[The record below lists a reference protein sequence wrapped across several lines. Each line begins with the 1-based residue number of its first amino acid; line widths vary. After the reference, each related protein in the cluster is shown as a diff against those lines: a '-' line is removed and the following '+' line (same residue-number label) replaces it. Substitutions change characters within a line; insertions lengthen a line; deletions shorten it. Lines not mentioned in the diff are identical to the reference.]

1 MPTFRRTVR
10 RSAIFGAISILRI
23 TTTIIDPAFLAHSNV
38 VDDEEGRTR
47 SGLLRGAHRLQRA
60 LPDPANA
67 METARRSLAGGDLT
81 IAERICQQILSVTP
95 DYGSAWTLL
104 TETALQRGRPEAA
117 IVCAN
122 RAVAL
127 TPDEPIARIMRAKCL
142 FVSGEAPEAL
152 VEAEAAAKIVGAAPA
167 ALDALGAIFGLL
179 GLHARAMDLFRGA
192 VAARPDVPQYLFNL
206 AATERITGMLE
217 AAEAHCDA
225 AIALDRTY
233 SLAYYLRSDL
243 RIQTRDRNHIREME
257 RLISERKLEWNS
269 EVTLRFALAKEY
281 EDLEQHARAFDQVAA
296 ACALQRRSI
305 KYDTGVEIA
314 EIDRIIRTQ
323 TRAWVAACPAGFAAA
338 DPVFVVGLPRTGTT
352 LVERIIASHSAM
364 IAAGETGAFAVELRR
379 AMQARLNGLDLTGMS
394 DLGRRYV
401 AAVTAISVPP
411 DRRFI
416 DKTLQNY
423 LYCGIIHAA
432 LPRAKIILVRRH
444 PLDTCWSIY
453 KAHFQGKFSFSYDLN
468 ELAEYYLAFRRLARH
483 WRATLPSHALLEVSY
498 EDIVRDQAAQSRRL
512 IEFIGLAWEGE
523 VLRFHASTAPSA
535 TASAVQVRR
544 PVYASSVG
552 KWRHHPQA
560 LEPLRAR
567 LVQEIPEAE
576 LA

>member
-1 MPTFRRTVR
+1 
-10 RSAIFGAISILRI
+10 
-23 TTTIIDPAFLAHSNV
+23 
-38 VDDEEGRTR
+38 
-47 SGLLRGAHRLQRA
+47 
-60 LPDPANA
+60 
-67 METARRSLAGGDLT
+67 MESARRALAGGDLT
-81 IAERICQQILSVTP
+81 MAERICQQVLSATP
-95 DYGSAWTLL
+95 EHGGAWALL

-127 TPDEPIARIMRAKCL
+127 TPEEPIARIMRAKCL
-142 FVSGEAPEAL
+142 LVSGEAPAAL
-152 VEAEAAAKIVGAAPA
+152 VEAEAAAKIVGASPA
-167 ALDALGAIFGLL
+167 ALDALGAIFSLL
-179 GLHARAMDLFRGA
+179 GLNARAMGLSRRA
-192 VAARPDVPQYLFNL
+192 VAARSDIPQYLFNL
-206 AATERITGMLE
+206 AAAERIAGMLE

-243 RIQTRDRNHIREME
+243 RIQTRDRNHIGEME
-257 RLISERKLEWNS
+257 LLISGRKLEWNG
-269 EVTLRFALAKEY
+269 EVVLRFALAKEY
-281 EDLEQHARAFDQVAA
+281 EDLDEHARTFDHVAA

-305 KYDTGVEIA
+305 KYDIGAEIA
-314 EIDRIIRTQ
+314 EIDSIIRTQ
-323 TRAWVAACPAGFAAA
+323 TRTWLAACPAGYSAA

-352 LVERIIASHSAM
+352 LVERIVAGHSAM
-364 IAAGETGAFAVELRR
+364 IAGGETGTFAVELRR
-379 AMQARLNGLDLTGMS
+379 TVQAGPNGVGRAGMN

-401 AAVTAISVPP
+401 AAVTAVNVPP
-411 DRRFI
+411 DRRFV

-444 PLDTCWSIY
+444 PLDACWSIY
-453 KAHFQGKFSFSYDLN
+453 KAHFQGKFLFSYELS

-483 WRATLPSHALLEVSY
+483 WRATLPPHALLEVSY
-498 EDIVRDQAAQSRRL
+498 EDIVHAQAAQSRRL
-512 IEFIGLAWEGE
+512 IEFIGLAWEAE

-552 KWRHHPQA
+552 KWRHHRQA
-560 LEPLRAR
+560 LEALRGRLAR
-567 LVQEIPEAE
+567 EIPEAE